1 MSPPTI
7 SILLPV
13 RDAAATIETCLRS
26 IQRQVGARW
35 ECVVADDGS
44 EDGSAELAE
53 TLSRGDRRLRVLR
66 LARRGLVA
74 TLGEGLQ
81 ECHGEYVARMDADDI
96 MHSHRL
102 PVQVAALEE
111 SSQLAAV
118 GSRVRLF
125 PTRNVGEGMGRY
137 VSWLNSISSP
147 ADVGRNAFI
156 ECPIAHPSLLI
167 RRAVLADLG
176 YRDMGWPE
184 DYDLILRLL
193 AGGHTLGV
201 VPRRLL
207 AWRHHHHRL
216 SRTDPRY
223 HQRAFT
229 ACKAAFL
236 SAGFL
241 ADVDTYGLWGYGT
254 TGRELSRA
262 LAAHGKRPAYIV
274 ELHPGRLGNRIQ
286 GAPVIPPEA
295 LTRMFRRP
303 LLVSVSGADARALIR
318 RDLQQLEWIEG
329 RDYVCA
335 A

>member
-1 MSPPTI
+1 MTLPTI

-13 RDAAATIETCLRS
+13 RDAAATIESCLRS
-26 IQRQVGARW
+26 IQRQVRTRW

-53 TLSRGDRRLRVLR
+53 TLRRDDRRFRVLR
-66 LARRGLVA
+66 LARRGLVP
-74 TLGEGLQ
+74 TLDEGLL

-102 PVQVAALEE
+102 LVQVTALEE

-118 GSRVRLF
+118 GCRVRLF
-125 PTRNVGEGMGRY
+125 PTGNVGEGMGRY
-137 VSWLNSISSP
+137 ASWLNSISSP

-184 DYDLILRLL
+184 DYDLVLRLL
-193 AGGHTLGV
+193 SGGHTLGV

-207 AWRHHHHRL
+207 AWRHLPHRL

-241 ADVDTYGLWGYGT
+241 ADTDTYGLWGYGN
-254 TGRELSRA
+254 TGRELCRA

-286 GAPVIPPEA
+286 GAPVIPPGA
-295 LTRMFRRP
+295 LTRMFQRP
-303 LLVSVSGADARALIR
+303 LLVSVAGVEARALIR